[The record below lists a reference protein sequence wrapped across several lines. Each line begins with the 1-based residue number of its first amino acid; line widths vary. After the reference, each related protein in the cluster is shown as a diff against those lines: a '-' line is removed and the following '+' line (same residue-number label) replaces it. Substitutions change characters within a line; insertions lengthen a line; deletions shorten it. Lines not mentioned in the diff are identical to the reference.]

1 MISDL
6 VQHLGV
12 RGGGGWRL
20 TNTNFYSTTFR
31 VQDFALHIDLFFFVL
46 NSLKKNIFFVC
57 VFSNSMIKKK
67 KVIGYFIICSVVSK
81 IL

>member
-31 VQDFALHIDLFFFVL
+31 VQDFALQIDLFFGIKL
-46 NSLKKNIFFVC
+46 LEKKFYYFF
-57 VFSNSMIKKK
+57 FLQ
-67 KVIGYFIICSVVSK
+67 FQ
-81 IL
+81 